1 MAKIRF
7 FSYIC
12 SMTEVNFIRTN
23 LEKWSGMEQ
32 TCEHAASATP
42 DELAAAYQELCADL
56 VFAQTHYPD
65 SRITAYLND
74 LTLALHVQVYRRRV
88 NFWKKAWH
96 FMRYEVPLT
105 FYRCRRD
112 LLVSLCVFLLGTAIG
127 IGSQLAEP
135 EFASDILGKY
145 YVKATLENIEEGTPM
160 AVYESSPMGDMFLS
174 ITLNNVMVSLTT
186 FFCGVLTFFG
196 TGLSLLNNA
205 VMVGCFQ
212 TFFFQHGVG
221 IESMLA
227 IWLHGTIEIS
237 TIIVAGAAGIRLGT
251 GWLFPESLSR
261 MAAFRRSAKEG
272 LKMCMG
278 IIPLV
283 VVAAFIEGFF
293 TRHTEWPD
301 GVRLSV
307 IVLSLAI
314 VLYYVVVLP
323 HKTAKALPNRE

>member
-1 MAKIRF
+1 
-7 FSYIC
+7 
-12 SMTEVNFIRTN
+12 MTEVNFIRTN
-23 LEKWSGMEQ
+23 LEKWGGIEHI
-32 TCEHAASATP
+32 CEHASAAAP

-56 VFAQTHYPD
+56 VFAQTHFPD
-65 SRITAYLND
+65 SRITVYLND

-112 LLVSLCVFLLGTAIG
+112 LLVSLCVFVFGTAVG

-135 EFASDILGKY
+135 DFARAILGDY
-145 YVKATLENIEEGTPM
+145 YVEMTLQNIANGTPM
-160 AVYESSPMGDMFLS
+160 AVYSSSETGDMFLG
-174 ITLNNVMVSLTT
+174 ITLNNVMVSLVT
-186 FFCGVLTFFG
+186 FITGVLTFFG
-196 TGLSLLNNA
+196 TGLSLLNNS
-205 VMVGCFQ
+205 VMLGSFQ
-212 TFFFQHGVG
+212 TFFFQHGLG
-221 IESMLA
+221 FESMLA

-237 TIIVAGAAGIRLGT
+237 TIIIEGAAGIRLGT
-251 GWLFPESLSR
+251 GWLFPGSLSR

-301 GVRLSV
+301 ALRLAV
-307 IVLSLAI
+307 IVLSLALVIFYVI
-314 VLYYVVVLP
+314 VLP
-323 HKTAKALPNRE
+323 RKTAKDGGER